1 MILKNKVM
9 KGVKGSET
17 KRLIREAAY
26 KQFLTKDYNTVP
38 LKEIEKSLNL
48 SRGCMSY
55 HYPSK
60 QELFIDVIDF
70 YIFHKQDAKN
80 KFKDISHTSLLEFID
95 YYIKKVEETM
105 NAMRIYLI
113 EKEKTNITRAYL
125 NLILQAEYFYPGFN
139 EAFNEITN
147 KEIKLWERIFVKA
160 VETKEIRSDVNPS
173 TLALTFRILLFGKCF
188 QDALVNGLRIEELK
202 VVLYN
207 QYELMKKDVFITGL
221 ASFFPNSPVSNDEME
236 EFLGL
241 ISGKHSKVQRIVLK
255 QNGIKRRYYALNKNQ
270 EITHTNA
277 EMAMLA
283 IRKLLALTN
292 KSQKDIELLACATAT
307 PDQIL
312 PSHASM
318 VHGLWEEPVEIFS
331 SAGVCLSCLQALKIA
346 YLSIAASEK
355 QNAICSTSELVSAML
370 LSKNFDIEYERCCN
384 LGTNPYMA
392 LEKDFLRF
400 MLSDGASCALLE
412 NHPGEKGVSLKIEWI
427 EMDSYANETPTCMFA
442 GAVRREDG
450 ELKSWKSFESQELV
464 DESLMVIKQD
474 IKLLGTKLMP
484 LWIRHIKSCLNKHG
498 MTPDDVDYV
507 IPHSSSMVIYGN
519 LIEAMKNESFELYK
533 REWFTNLT
541 WVGNIGSSAILAA
554 LDEFCST
561 RKLKSGEKILLLVP
575 ESGRFSYGTV
585 LLSVV

>member
-1 MILKNKVM
+1 M

-113 EKEKTNITRAYL
+113 EKEKTNSTRAYL

-207 QYELMKKDVFITGL
+207 QYEL
-221 ASFFPNSPVSNDEME
+221 
-236 EFLGL
+236 
-241 ISGKHSKVQRIVLK
+241 
-255 QNGIKRRYYALNKNQ
+255 IKN
-270 EITHTNA
+270 
-277 EMAMLA
+277 
-283 IRKLLALTN
+283 
-292 KSQKDIELLACATAT
+292 
-307 PDQIL
+307 
-312 PSHASM
+312 
-318 VHGLWEEPVEIFS
+318 
-331 SAGVCLSCLQALKIA
+331 
-346 YLSIAASEK
+346 
-355 QNAICSTSELVSAML
+355 
-370 LSKNFDIEYERCCN
+370 
-384 LGTNPYMA
+384 
-392 LEKDFLRF
+392 
-400 MLSDGASCALLE
+400 
-412 NHPGEKGVSLKIEWI
+412 
-427 EMDSYANETPTCMFA
+427 
-442 GAVRREDG
+442 
-450 ELKSWKSFESQELV
+450 
-464 DESLMVIKQD
+464 
-474 IKLLGTKLMP
+474 
-484 LWIRHIKSCLNKHG
+484 
-498 MTPDDVDYV
+498 
-507 IPHSSSMVIYGN
+507 
-519 LIEAMKNESFELYK
+519 
-533 REWFTNLT
+533 
-541 WVGNIGSSAILAA
+541 
-554 LDEFCST
+554 
-561 RKLKSGEKILLLVP
+561 
-575 ESGRFSYGTV
+575 
-585 LLSVV
+585 

>member
-1 MILKNKVM
+1 M

-105 NAMRIYLI
+105 NAMRIDLI

-207 QYELMKKDVFITGL
+207 QYEL
-221 ASFFPNSPVSNDEME
+221 
-236 EFLGL
+236 
-241 ISGKHSKVQRIVLK
+241 
-255 QNGIKRRYYALNKNQ
+255 IKN
-270 EITHTNA
+270 
-277 EMAMLA
+277 
-283 IRKLLALTN
+283 
-292 KSQKDIELLACATAT
+292 
-307 PDQIL
+307 
-312 PSHASM
+312 
-318 VHGLWEEPVEIFS
+318 
-331 SAGVCLSCLQALKIA
+331 
-346 YLSIAASEK
+346 
-355 QNAICSTSELVSAML
+355 
-370 LSKNFDIEYERCCN
+370 
-384 LGTNPYMA
+384 
-392 LEKDFLRF
+392 
-400 MLSDGASCALLE
+400 
-412 NHPGEKGVSLKIEWI
+412 
-427 EMDSYANETPTCMFA
+427 
-442 GAVRREDG
+442 
-450 ELKSWKSFESQELV
+450 
-464 DESLMVIKQD
+464 
-474 IKLLGTKLMP
+474 
-484 LWIRHIKSCLNKHG
+484 
-498 MTPDDVDYV
+498 
-507 IPHSSSMVIYGN
+507 
-519 LIEAMKNESFELYK
+519 
-533 REWFTNLT
+533 
-541 WVGNIGSSAILAA
+541 
-554 LDEFCST
+554 
-561 RKLKSGEKILLLVP
+561 
-575 ESGRFSYGTV
+575 
-585 LLSVV
+585 

>member
-1 MILKNKVM
+1 M

-113 EKEKTNITRAYL
+113 EKEKTNITSAYL

-207 QYELMKKDVFITGL
+207 QYEL
-221 ASFFPNSPVSNDEME
+221 
-236 EFLGL
+236 
-241 ISGKHSKVQRIVLK
+241 
-255 QNGIKRRYYALNKNQ
+255 IKN
-270 EITHTNA
+270 
-277 EMAMLA
+277 
-283 IRKLLALTN
+283 
-292 KSQKDIELLACATAT
+292 
-307 PDQIL
+307 
-312 PSHASM
+312 
-318 VHGLWEEPVEIFS
+318 
-331 SAGVCLSCLQALKIA
+331 
-346 YLSIAASEK
+346 
-355 QNAICSTSELVSAML
+355 
-370 LSKNFDIEYERCCN
+370 
-384 LGTNPYMA
+384 
-392 LEKDFLRF
+392 
-400 MLSDGASCALLE
+400 
-412 NHPGEKGVSLKIEWI
+412 
-427 EMDSYANETPTCMFA
+427 
-442 GAVRREDG
+442 
-450 ELKSWKSFESQELV
+450 
-464 DESLMVIKQD
+464 
-474 IKLLGTKLMP
+474 
-484 LWIRHIKSCLNKHG
+484 
-498 MTPDDVDYV
+498 
-507 IPHSSSMVIYGN
+507 
-519 LIEAMKNESFELYK
+519 
-533 REWFTNLT
+533 
-541 WVGNIGSSAILAA
+541 
-554 LDEFCST
+554 
-561 RKLKSGEKILLLVP
+561 
-575 ESGRFSYGTV
+575 
-585 LLSVV
+585 

>member
-1 MILKNKVM
+1 M

-105 NAMRIYLI
+105 NAMRIHLI

-147 KEIKLWERIFVKA
+147 KVIKLWERIFVKA

-207 QYELMKKDVFITGL
+207 QYEL
-221 ASFFPNSPVSNDEME
+221 
-236 EFLGL
+236 
-241 ISGKHSKVQRIVLK
+241 
-255 QNGIKRRYYALNKNQ
+255 IKN
-270 EITHTNA
+270 
-277 EMAMLA
+277 
-283 IRKLLALTN
+283 
-292 KSQKDIELLACATAT
+292 
-307 PDQIL
+307 
-312 PSHASM
+312 
-318 VHGLWEEPVEIFS
+318 
-331 SAGVCLSCLQALKIA
+331 
-346 YLSIAASEK
+346 
-355 QNAICSTSELVSAML
+355 
-370 LSKNFDIEYERCCN
+370 
-384 LGTNPYMA
+384 
-392 LEKDFLRF
+392 
-400 MLSDGASCALLE
+400 
-412 NHPGEKGVSLKIEWI
+412 
-427 EMDSYANETPTCMFA
+427 
-442 GAVRREDG
+442 
-450 ELKSWKSFESQELV
+450 
-464 DESLMVIKQD
+464 
-474 IKLLGTKLMP
+474 
-484 LWIRHIKSCLNKHG
+484 
-498 MTPDDVDYV
+498 
-507 IPHSSSMVIYGN
+507 
-519 LIEAMKNESFELYK
+519 
-533 REWFTNLT
+533 
-541 WVGNIGSSAILAA
+541 
-554 LDEFCST
+554 
-561 RKLKSGEKILLLVP
+561 
-575 ESGRFSYGTV
+575 
-585 LLSVV
+585 

>member
-1 MILKNKVM
+1 M

-113 EKEKTNITRAYL
+113 EKEKTNITRTYL

-207 QYELMKKDVFITGL
+207 QYEL
-221 ASFFPNSPVSNDEME
+221 
-236 EFLGL
+236 
-241 ISGKHSKVQRIVLK
+241 
-255 QNGIKRRYYALNKNQ
+255 IKN
-270 EITHTNA
+270 
-277 EMAMLA
+277 
-283 IRKLLALTN
+283 
-292 KSQKDIELLACATAT
+292 
-307 PDQIL
+307 
-312 PSHASM
+312 
-318 VHGLWEEPVEIFS
+318 
-331 SAGVCLSCLQALKIA
+331 
-346 YLSIAASEK
+346 
-355 QNAICSTSELVSAML
+355 
-370 LSKNFDIEYERCCN
+370 
-384 LGTNPYMA
+384 
-392 LEKDFLRF
+392 
-400 MLSDGASCALLE
+400 
-412 NHPGEKGVSLKIEWI
+412 
-427 EMDSYANETPTCMFA
+427 
-442 GAVRREDG
+442 
-450 ELKSWKSFESQELV
+450 
-464 DESLMVIKQD
+464 
-474 IKLLGTKLMP
+474 
-484 LWIRHIKSCLNKHG
+484 
-498 MTPDDVDYV
+498 
-507 IPHSSSMVIYGN
+507 
-519 LIEAMKNESFELYK
+519 
-533 REWFTNLT
+533 
-541 WVGNIGSSAILAA
+541 
-554 LDEFCST
+554 
-561 RKLKSGEKILLLVP
+561 
-575 ESGRFSYGTV
+575 
-585 LLSVV
+585 

>member
-1 MILKNKVM
+1 M

-95 YYIKKVEETM
+95 YYIKEVEETM
-105 NAMRIYLI
+105 NATRIYLI

-207 QYELMKKDVFITGL
+207 QYEL
-221 ASFFPNSPVSNDEME
+221 
-236 EFLGL
+236 
-241 ISGKHSKVQRIVLK
+241 
-255 QNGIKRRYYALNKNQ
+255 IKN
-270 EITHTNA
+270 
-277 EMAMLA
+277 
-283 IRKLLALTN
+283 
-292 KSQKDIELLACATAT
+292 
-307 PDQIL
+307 
-312 PSHASM
+312 
-318 VHGLWEEPVEIFS
+318 
-331 SAGVCLSCLQALKIA
+331 
-346 YLSIAASEK
+346 
-355 QNAICSTSELVSAML
+355 
-370 LSKNFDIEYERCCN
+370 
-384 LGTNPYMA
+384 
-392 LEKDFLRF
+392 
-400 MLSDGASCALLE
+400 
-412 NHPGEKGVSLKIEWI
+412 
-427 EMDSYANETPTCMFA
+427 
-442 GAVRREDG
+442 
-450 ELKSWKSFESQELV
+450 
-464 DESLMVIKQD
+464 
-474 IKLLGTKLMP
+474 
-484 LWIRHIKSCLNKHG
+484 
-498 MTPDDVDYV
+498 
-507 IPHSSSMVIYGN
+507 
-519 LIEAMKNESFELYK
+519 
-533 REWFTNLT
+533 
-541 WVGNIGSSAILAA
+541 
-554 LDEFCST
+554 
-561 RKLKSGEKILLLVP
+561 
-575 ESGRFSYGTV
+575 
-585 LLSVV
+585 

>member
-1 MILKNKVM
+1 M

-105 NAMRIYLI
+105 NATRIYLI

-125 NLILQAEYFYPGFN
+125 KLILQAEYFYPGFN

-207 QYELMKKDVFITGL
+207 QYEL
-221 ASFFPNSPVSNDEME
+221 
-236 EFLGL
+236 
-241 ISGKHSKVQRIVLK
+241 
-255 QNGIKRRYYALNKNQ
+255 IKN
-270 EITHTNA
+270 
-277 EMAMLA
+277 
-283 IRKLLALTN
+283 
-292 KSQKDIELLACATAT
+292 
-307 PDQIL
+307 
-312 PSHASM
+312 
-318 VHGLWEEPVEIFS
+318 
-331 SAGVCLSCLQALKIA
+331 
-346 YLSIAASEK
+346 
-355 QNAICSTSELVSAML
+355 
-370 LSKNFDIEYERCCN
+370 
-384 LGTNPYMA
+384 
-392 LEKDFLRF
+392 
-400 MLSDGASCALLE
+400 
-412 NHPGEKGVSLKIEWI
+412 
-427 EMDSYANETPTCMFA
+427 
-442 GAVRREDG
+442 
-450 ELKSWKSFESQELV
+450 
-464 DESLMVIKQD
+464 
-474 IKLLGTKLMP
+474 
-484 LWIRHIKSCLNKHG
+484 
-498 MTPDDVDYV
+498 
-507 IPHSSSMVIYGN
+507 
-519 LIEAMKNESFELYK
+519 
-533 REWFTNLT
+533 
-541 WVGNIGSSAILAA
+541 
-554 LDEFCST
+554 
-561 RKLKSGEKILLLVP
+561 
-575 ESGRFSYGTV
+575 
-585 LLSVV
+585 

>member
-1 MILKNKVM
+1 M

-105 NAMRIYLI
+105 NATRIYLI

-207 QYELMKKDVFITGL
+207 QYEL
-221 ASFFPNSPVSNDEME
+221 
-236 EFLGL
+236 
-241 ISGKHSKVQRIVLK
+241 
-255 QNGIKRRYYALNKNQ
+255 IKN
-270 EITHTNA
+270 
-277 EMAMLA
+277 
-283 IRKLLALTN
+283 
-292 KSQKDIELLACATAT
+292 
-307 PDQIL
+307 
-312 PSHASM
+312 
-318 VHGLWEEPVEIFS
+318 
-331 SAGVCLSCLQALKIA
+331 
-346 YLSIAASEK
+346 
-355 QNAICSTSELVSAML
+355 
-370 LSKNFDIEYERCCN
+370 
-384 LGTNPYMA
+384 
-392 LEKDFLRF
+392 
-400 MLSDGASCALLE
+400 
-412 NHPGEKGVSLKIEWI
+412 
-427 EMDSYANETPTCMFA
+427 
-442 GAVRREDG
+442 
-450 ELKSWKSFESQELV
+450 
-464 DESLMVIKQD
+464 
-474 IKLLGTKLMP
+474 
-484 LWIRHIKSCLNKHG
+484 
-498 MTPDDVDYV
+498 
-507 IPHSSSMVIYGN
+507 
-519 LIEAMKNESFELYK
+519 
-533 REWFTNLT
+533 
-541 WVGNIGSSAILAA
+541 
-554 LDEFCST
+554 
-561 RKLKSGEKILLLVP
+561 
-575 ESGRFSYGTV
+575 
-585 LLSVV
+585 

>member
-1 MILKNKVM
+1 M

-70 YIFHKQDAKN
+70 YIFHNQDAKN

-105 NAMRIYLI
+105 NATRIYLI

-207 QYELMKKDVFITGL
+207 QYEL
-221 ASFFPNSPVSNDEME
+221 
-236 EFLGL
+236 
-241 ISGKHSKVQRIVLK
+241 
-255 QNGIKRRYYALNKNQ
+255 IKN
-270 EITHTNA
+270 
-277 EMAMLA
+277 
-283 IRKLLALTN
+283 
-292 KSQKDIELLACATAT
+292 
-307 PDQIL
+307 
-312 PSHASM
+312 
-318 VHGLWEEPVEIFS
+318 
-331 SAGVCLSCLQALKIA
+331 
-346 YLSIAASEK
+346 
-355 QNAICSTSELVSAML
+355 
-370 LSKNFDIEYERCCN
+370 
-384 LGTNPYMA
+384 
-392 LEKDFLRF
+392 
-400 MLSDGASCALLE
+400 
-412 NHPGEKGVSLKIEWI
+412 
-427 EMDSYANETPTCMFA
+427 
-442 GAVRREDG
+442 
-450 ELKSWKSFESQELV
+450 
-464 DESLMVIKQD
+464 
-474 IKLLGTKLMP
+474 
-484 LWIRHIKSCLNKHG
+484 
-498 MTPDDVDYV
+498 
-507 IPHSSSMVIYGN
+507 
-519 LIEAMKNESFELYK
+519 
-533 REWFTNLT
+533 
-541 WVGNIGSSAILAA
+541 
-554 LDEFCST
+554 
-561 RKLKSGEKILLLVP
+561 
-575 ESGRFSYGTV
+575 
-585 LLSVV
+585 

>member
-1 MILKNKVM
+1 M

-95 YYIKKVEETM
+95 YYIKKVEETT
-105 NAMRIYLI
+105 NATRIYLI

-207 QYELMKKDVFITGL
+207 QYEL
-221 ASFFPNSPVSNDEME
+221 
-236 EFLGL
+236 
-241 ISGKHSKVQRIVLK
+241 
-255 QNGIKRRYYALNKNQ
+255 IKN
-270 EITHTNA
+270 
-277 EMAMLA
+277 
-283 IRKLLALTN
+283 
-292 KSQKDIELLACATAT
+292 
-307 PDQIL
+307 
-312 PSHASM
+312 
-318 VHGLWEEPVEIFS
+318 
-331 SAGVCLSCLQALKIA
+331 
-346 YLSIAASEK
+346 
-355 QNAICSTSELVSAML
+355 
-370 LSKNFDIEYERCCN
+370 
-384 LGTNPYMA
+384 
-392 LEKDFLRF
+392 
-400 MLSDGASCALLE
+400 
-412 NHPGEKGVSLKIEWI
+412 
-427 EMDSYANETPTCMFA
+427 
-442 GAVRREDG
+442 
-450 ELKSWKSFESQELV
+450 
-464 DESLMVIKQD
+464 
-474 IKLLGTKLMP
+474 
-484 LWIRHIKSCLNKHG
+484 
-498 MTPDDVDYV
+498 
-507 IPHSSSMVIYGN
+507 
-519 LIEAMKNESFELYK
+519 
-533 REWFTNLT
+533 
-541 WVGNIGSSAILAA
+541 
-554 LDEFCST
+554 
-561 RKLKSGEKILLLVP
+561 
-575 ESGRFSYGTV
+575 
-585 LLSVV
+585 

>member
-1 MILKNKVM
+1 M

-113 EKEKTNITRAYL
+113 EKEKTNIIRAYL

-160 VETKEIRSDVNPS
+160 VETKEIRSDINPS

-207 QYELMKKDVFITGL
+207 QYEL
-221 ASFFPNSPVSNDEME
+221 
-236 EFLGL
+236 
-241 ISGKHSKVQRIVLK
+241 
-255 QNGIKRRYYALNKNQ
+255 IKN
-270 EITHTNA
+270 
-277 EMAMLA
+277 
-283 IRKLLALTN
+283 
-292 KSQKDIELLACATAT
+292 
-307 PDQIL
+307 
-312 PSHASM
+312 
-318 VHGLWEEPVEIFS
+318 
-331 SAGVCLSCLQALKIA
+331 
-346 YLSIAASEK
+346 
-355 QNAICSTSELVSAML
+355 
-370 LSKNFDIEYERCCN
+370 
-384 LGTNPYMA
+384 
-392 LEKDFLRF
+392 
-400 MLSDGASCALLE
+400 
-412 NHPGEKGVSLKIEWI
+412 
-427 EMDSYANETPTCMFA
+427 
-442 GAVRREDG
+442 
-450 ELKSWKSFESQELV
+450 
-464 DESLMVIKQD
+464 
-474 IKLLGTKLMP
+474 
-484 LWIRHIKSCLNKHG
+484 
-498 MTPDDVDYV
+498 
-507 IPHSSSMVIYGN
+507 
-519 LIEAMKNESFELYK
+519 
-533 REWFTNLT
+533 
-541 WVGNIGSSAILAA
+541 
-554 LDEFCST
+554 
-561 RKLKSGEKILLLVP
+561 
-575 ESGRFSYGTV
+575 
-585 LLSVV
+585 

>member
-1 MILKNKVM
+1 M

-113 EKEKTNITRAYL
+113 EKEKTNIIRAYL

-173 TLALTFRILLFGKCF
+173 TLALTFQILLFGKCF

-207 QYELMKKDVFITGL
+207 QYEL
-221 ASFFPNSPVSNDEME
+221 
-236 EFLGL
+236 
-241 ISGKHSKVQRIVLK
+241 
-255 QNGIKRRYYALNKNQ
+255 IKN
-270 EITHTNA
+270 
-277 EMAMLA
+277 
-283 IRKLLALTN
+283 
-292 KSQKDIELLACATAT
+292 
-307 PDQIL
+307 
-312 PSHASM
+312 
-318 VHGLWEEPVEIFS
+318 
-331 SAGVCLSCLQALKIA
+331 
-346 YLSIAASEK
+346 
-355 QNAICSTSELVSAML
+355 
-370 LSKNFDIEYERCCN
+370 
-384 LGTNPYMA
+384 
-392 LEKDFLRF
+392 
-400 MLSDGASCALLE
+400 
-412 NHPGEKGVSLKIEWI
+412 
-427 EMDSYANETPTCMFA
+427 
-442 GAVRREDG
+442 
-450 ELKSWKSFESQELV
+450 
-464 DESLMVIKQD
+464 
-474 IKLLGTKLMP
+474 
-484 LWIRHIKSCLNKHG
+484 
-498 MTPDDVDYV
+498 
-507 IPHSSSMVIYGN
+507 
-519 LIEAMKNESFELYK
+519 
-533 REWFTNLT
+533 
-541 WVGNIGSSAILAA
+541 
-554 LDEFCST
+554 
-561 RKLKSGEKILLLVP
+561 
-575 ESGRFSYGTV
+575 
-585 LLSVV
+585 

>member
-1 MILKNKVM
+1 M

-80 KFKDISHTSLLEFID
+80 KFKDISHISLLEFID

-105 NAMRIYLI
+105 NATRIYLI

-207 QYELMKKDVFITGL
+207 QYEL
-221 ASFFPNSPVSNDEME
+221 
-236 EFLGL
+236 
-241 ISGKHSKVQRIVLK
+241 
-255 QNGIKRRYYALNKNQ
+255 IKN
-270 EITHTNA
+270 
-277 EMAMLA
+277 
-283 IRKLLALTN
+283 
-292 KSQKDIELLACATAT
+292 
-307 PDQIL
+307 
-312 PSHASM
+312 
-318 VHGLWEEPVEIFS
+318 
-331 SAGVCLSCLQALKIA
+331 
-346 YLSIAASEK
+346 
-355 QNAICSTSELVSAML
+355 
-370 LSKNFDIEYERCCN
+370 
-384 LGTNPYMA
+384 
-392 LEKDFLRF
+392 
-400 MLSDGASCALLE
+400 
-412 NHPGEKGVSLKIEWI
+412 
-427 EMDSYANETPTCMFA
+427 
-442 GAVRREDG
+442 
-450 ELKSWKSFESQELV
+450 
-464 DESLMVIKQD
+464 
-474 IKLLGTKLMP
+474 
-484 LWIRHIKSCLNKHG
+484 
-498 MTPDDVDYV
+498 
-507 IPHSSSMVIYGN
+507 
-519 LIEAMKNESFELYK
+519 
-533 REWFTNLT
+533 
-541 WVGNIGSSAILAA
+541 
-554 LDEFCST
+554 
-561 RKLKSGEKILLLVP
+561 
-575 ESGRFSYGTV
+575 
-585 LLSVV
+585 

>member
-1 MILKNKVM
+1 M

-113 EKEKTNITRAYL
+113 EKEKTNTTRAYL

-207 QYELMKKDVFITGL
+207 QYEL
-221 ASFFPNSPVSNDEME
+221 
-236 EFLGL
+236 
-241 ISGKHSKVQRIVLK
+241 
-255 QNGIKRRYYALNKNQ
+255 IKN
-270 EITHTNA
+270 
-277 EMAMLA
+277 
-283 IRKLLALTN
+283 
-292 KSQKDIELLACATAT
+292 
-307 PDQIL
+307 
-312 PSHASM
+312 
-318 VHGLWEEPVEIFS
+318 
-331 SAGVCLSCLQALKIA
+331 
-346 YLSIAASEK
+346 
-355 QNAICSTSELVSAML
+355 
-370 LSKNFDIEYERCCN
+370 
-384 LGTNPYMA
+384 
-392 LEKDFLRF
+392 
-400 MLSDGASCALLE
+400 
-412 NHPGEKGVSLKIEWI
+412 
-427 EMDSYANETPTCMFA
+427 
-442 GAVRREDG
+442 
-450 ELKSWKSFESQELV
+450 
-464 DESLMVIKQD
+464 
-474 IKLLGTKLMP
+474 
-484 LWIRHIKSCLNKHG
+484 
-498 MTPDDVDYV
+498 
-507 IPHSSSMVIYGN
+507 
-519 LIEAMKNESFELYK
+519 
-533 REWFTNLT
+533 
-541 WVGNIGSSAILAA
+541 
-554 LDEFCST
+554 
-561 RKLKSGEKILLLVP
+561 
-575 ESGRFSYGTV
+575 
-585 LLSVV
+585 

>member
-1 MILKNKVM
+1 M

-113 EKEKTNITRAYL
+113 EKEKANITRAYL

-207 QYELMKKDVFITGL
+207 QYEL
-221 ASFFPNSPVSNDEME
+221 
-236 EFLGL
+236 
-241 ISGKHSKVQRIVLK
+241 
-255 QNGIKRRYYALNKNQ
+255 IKN
-270 EITHTNA
+270 
-277 EMAMLA
+277 
-283 IRKLLALTN
+283 
-292 KSQKDIELLACATAT
+292 
-307 PDQIL
+307 
-312 PSHASM
+312 
-318 VHGLWEEPVEIFS
+318 
-331 SAGVCLSCLQALKIA
+331 
-346 YLSIAASEK
+346 
-355 QNAICSTSELVSAML
+355 
-370 LSKNFDIEYERCCN
+370 
-384 LGTNPYMA
+384 
-392 LEKDFLRF
+392 
-400 MLSDGASCALLE
+400 
-412 NHPGEKGVSLKIEWI
+412 
-427 EMDSYANETPTCMFA
+427 
-442 GAVRREDG
+442 
-450 ELKSWKSFESQELV
+450 
-464 DESLMVIKQD
+464 
-474 IKLLGTKLMP
+474 
-484 LWIRHIKSCLNKHG
+484 
-498 MTPDDVDYV
+498 
-507 IPHSSSMVIYGN
+507 
-519 LIEAMKNESFELYK
+519 
-533 REWFTNLT
+533 
-541 WVGNIGSSAILAA
+541 
-554 LDEFCST
+554 
-561 RKLKSGEKILLLVP
+561 
-575 ESGRFSYGTV
+575 
-585 LLSVV
+585 